1 MTLKGLEQTVL
12 NSIKSLTNSATQ
24 QYYIKNG
31 DGTSKR
37 IQLGVKCVR
46 YVYDFVIL
54 ARSKNILIKYV
65 MPKVNKFLKERG
77 LWLSPDKT
85 KIFKLS
91 DKEPRAQLD
100 FLGYIFKYSQK
111 WSAKISMLLDKPGL
125 GVIALLI
132 YSHTKGVINLLNKCK
147 EIFSKNMNSSAA

>member
-1 MTLKGLEQTVL
+1 MTLNGLEQTVL
-12 NSIKSLTNSATQ
+12 DSIKSLTNSATQ

-37 IQLGVKCVR
+37 IQLEVKCVR

-91 DKEPRAQLD
+91 DKNAQLD
-100 FLGYIFKYSQK
+100 FLGYIFKYSK
-111 WSAKISMLLDKPGL
+111 K
-125 GVIALLI
+125 
-132 YSHTKGVINLLNKCK
+132 
-147 EIFSKNMNSSAA
+147 